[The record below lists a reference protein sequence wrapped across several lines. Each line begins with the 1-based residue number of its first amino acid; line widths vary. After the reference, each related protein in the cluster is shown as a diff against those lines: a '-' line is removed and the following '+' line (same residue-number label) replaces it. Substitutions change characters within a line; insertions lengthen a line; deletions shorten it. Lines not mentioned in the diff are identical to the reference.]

1 MDRVGRPMVGQNAVP
16 GPYLFMGAVGVDGQ
30 TGRVACLR
38 GFAQPIVGTE
48 NPIPVDSDYERRAFG
63 ALRVTAKIVEKAFP
77 GARVE
82 IEKPVF
88 DIGTPEGRCLPDFL
102 VTVRR
107 DADEVRFVIEVMGF
121 TRASYLEGK
130 QETHPRMET
139 LGTLCKMQ
147 ATEFG
152 EGKDGAN
159 AEGRKV
165 TQRIRGILVQRWA
178 Q

>member
-1 MDRVGRPMVGQNAVP
+1 MEAADFLAREEAGELRAGVALDAARRVG
-16 GPYLFMGAVGVDGQ
+16 LEMGAGERVVQDAAEQVERAVGPAGRGQ
-30 TGRVACLR
+30 TV
-38 GFAQPIVGTE
+38 V
-48 NPIPVDSDYERRAFG
+48 
-63 ALRVTAKIVEKAFP
+63 VEPADHA

-165 TQRIRGILVQRWA
+165 TQRIRGILAQRWA